1 MNNMKRI
8 FATKNYEYM
17 KNLIMEKDS
26 SIKLGGLTRKDFED
40 GERNYVLSIGTVKGH
55 DVILV
60 GGTATDQDTLELF
73 DLGSALVKYGA
84 RSLRII
90 CPYFGYSTMERA
102 VSEGEIVIA
111 KTRARLISA
120 IPVASGGNEIVLFD
134 LHSEGIP
141 HYFEGNIVS
150 KHVYGKSFVKD
161 CIDDIIKENNKDDYV
176 LCSTDAGRAKWVE
189 SLGRDFSMK
198 TAYVYK
204 QRVSGSDV
212 KTTGIN
218 ADVSGKN
225 VIIYDDMIRSGG
237 SLTSAINAY
246 KLAGAKSVFVI
257 ASHGVFTKTFFEKDL
272 NCVSQFYCTNSHINA
287 LNPYKNLKVID
298 VSYLFI

>member
-1 MNNMKRI
+1 MKRI

-17 KNLIMEKDS
+17 KNLIVEKDA
-26 SIKLGGLTRKDFED
+26 SIKLGGLIRKDFED
-40 GERNYVLSIGTVKGH
+40 GERNYVLSIGTVKGQ

-60 GGTATDQDTLELF
+60 GGTASDQDTLELF
-73 DLGSALVKYGA
+73 DIGSALVKYGA
-84 RSLRII
+84 RSLKII

-102 VSEGEIVIA
+102 VTDGEIVVA

-120 IPVASGGNEIVLFD
+120 IPVASGGNEIILFD

-141 HYFEGNIVS
+141 HYFEGNIVA

-161 CIDDIIKENNKDDYV
+161 CIDDIIKKNNRDEYV

-225 VIIYDDMIRSGG
+225 VIIYDDIIRSGG
-237 SLTSAINAY
+237 SLSSAIHAY
-246 KLAGAKSVFVI
+246 KLAGAESIFVI
-257 ASHGVFTKTFFEKDL
+257 ASHGVFTKTFFERKWD
-272 NCVSQFYCTNSHINA
+272 CVKQFYCTNSHVKS
-287 LNPYKNLKVID
+287 LGHDDQLKVID
-298 VSYLFI
+298 VSSLFV